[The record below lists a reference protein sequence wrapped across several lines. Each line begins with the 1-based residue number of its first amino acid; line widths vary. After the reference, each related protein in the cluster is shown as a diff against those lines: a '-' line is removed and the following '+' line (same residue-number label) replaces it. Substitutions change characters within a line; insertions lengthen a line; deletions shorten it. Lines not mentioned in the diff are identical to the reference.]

1 MRRKLYSIL
10 IGLLS
15 IFLLAMAGACSK
27 GSSDESGD
35 VSITLSQ
42 TAIELDAYERVEI
55 SAEVEN
61 STESVV
67 WTVENPAVATV
78 ENGMIIAKSVGETT
92 VTATVDETSAI
103 CAVRVYKSGEEP
115 KYTLSDEKLSLFTED
130 TYKYY
135 LHAT

>member
-15 IFLLAMAGACSK
+15 IFLLAVAGACSK
-27 GSSDESGD
+27 GGSEETGD

-67 WTVENPAVATV
+67 WTVANPAVASV
-78 ENGMIIAKSVGETT
+78 ENGVIIAWIHLAHKRYP
-92 VTATVDETSAI
+92 TACGIAPYI
-103 CAVRVYKSGEEP
+103 LL
-115 KYTLSDEKLSLFTED
+115 TLQSIDALS
-130 TYKYY
+130 Y
-135 LHAT
+135 LQDRRSYRRIH